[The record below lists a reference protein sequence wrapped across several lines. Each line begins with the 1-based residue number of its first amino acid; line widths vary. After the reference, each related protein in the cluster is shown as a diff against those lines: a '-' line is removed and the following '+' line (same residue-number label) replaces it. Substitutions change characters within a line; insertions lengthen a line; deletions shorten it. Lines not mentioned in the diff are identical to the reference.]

1 LRPDF
6 QRDVYCV
13 LGLPF
18 DRVDLA
24 TTQRRLTEAI
34 AQGRRCA
41 LTTPNLNFAI
51 AALSD
56 ATYRNAVWRSDLSV
70 ADGMPL
76 VWAARAMGLPF
87 PERVPGS
94 TLFENLRAAV
104 TTRPVKVYFF
114 GGPDGAAEAAC
125 KRLNAETS
133 GMRCVGFDSPGFG
146 NVEELSS
153 ADRIGAINASGAE
166 FIVVSVGARKG
177 TLWMEHNRDVLKA
190 PVMAPLGA
198 VVNFVA
204 GSVKRAPAAVQGL
217 GLEWAWRIFQEP
229 ALWRRYAYDAVA
241 LTRLTLTRVAPLVWA
256 RRSRGVSAQ
265 SIDALRVHLSQ
276 TESVALIRLEGDAEL
291 AHLAPLRAALG
302 DAVGGDQAVTL
313 DLSRLRTIDGAAIA
327 LLGLLHAHCDLAG
340 RRWRVQNPQ
349 PRVRRSFVL
358 HCAEFLL
365 EDPRLGLGMQA
376 KT

>member
-1 LRPDF
+1 LTPDF

-24 TTQRRLTEAI
+24 KTQQRLTEAI

-51 AALSD
+51 AALTD

-76 VWAARAMGLPF
+76 VWAARAMGWPF

-104 TTRPVKVYFF
+104 TSRPVKVYFF

-146 NVEELSS
+146 NVEELSG
-153 ADRIGAINASGAE
+153 ADRIVAINASGAE

-204 GSVKRAPAAVQGL
+204 GSVKRAPSVVQGL
-217 GLEWAWRIFQEP
+217 GLEWAWRIVQEP
-229 ALWRRYAYDAVA
+229 ALWRRYATDALA
-241 LTRLTLTRVAPLVWA
+241 LTRLLLTRVVPLMWSQ
-256 RRSRGVSAQ
+256 RSRGATSPSA
-265 SIDALRVHLSQ
+265 SALRVQLSHD
-276 TESVALIRLEGDAEL
+276 EGVMLIGLEGDAEL
-291 AHLAPLRAALG
+291 AHLASLRAALSAAADG
-302 DAVGGDQAVTL
+302 KQGVTL
-313 DLSRLRTIDGAAIA
+313 DLSRLRTIDSAGIA
-327 LLGLLHAHCDLAG
+327 LLGLLHAHCELA
-340 RRWRVQNPQ
+340 RRPWRVQDPQ
-349 PRVRRSFVL
+349 PQVQRSFVL

-365 EDPRLGLGMQA
+365 EDTGPRLERQA
-376 KT
+376 RS